1 MAAQFEGR
9 NEKVICLFDVD
20 GTLTPARLKVKPEM
34 EELIAA
40 LRKKVVVGT
49 VGGSDF
55 PKQKEQ
61 LGDDVQ
67 SKFDYC
73 FAENGLT
80 AFKGQESLGS
90 TSFVDYLGE
99 EKMKEV
105 SALFQGLVV
114 PTPARLSLPR
124 SNPSYH
130 VLAHQLYAGLPRKA
144 R

>member
-1 MAAQFEGR
+1 MEGR
-9 NEKVICLFDVD
+9 NEKIICLFDVD
-20 GTLTPARLKVKPEM
+20 GTLTPARLQVKPEM
-34 EELIAA
+34 ENMIAA

-67 SKFDYC
+67 SKFDFC

-99 EKMKEV
+99 ENMKEV
-105 SALFQGLVV
+105 SERHREMAHVFDLLPNAN
-114 PTPARLSLPR
+114 PTFP
-124 SNPSYH
+124 
-130 VLAHQLYAGLPRKA
+130 
-144 R
+144 

>member
-1 MAAQFEGR
+1 MAAQLEGR
-9 NEKVICLFDVD
+9 NEKIICLFDVD
-20 GTLTPARLKVKPEM
+20 GTLTPARLQVKPEM
-34 EELIAA
+34 EIMIAA

-67 SKFDYC
+67 SKFDFC

-99 EKMKEV
+99 ENMKEV
-105 SALFQGLVV
+105 SPFCERHREMAHVFDLLPNAN
-114 PTPARLSLPR
+114 PTFP
-124 SNPSYH
+124 
-130 VLAHQLYAGLPRKA
+130 
-144 R
+144 